1 MQQYMTLNFVP
12 LLPWQALAALGAI
25 AVVLFI
31 LALLRGAR
39 GVWWRGLALA
49 LVFLVLGNPSV
60 MQEQREPIKDTVLV
74 VTDRTPSEK
83 IGKRPALVDSAM
95 DNIRKQLEALPDVEP
110 VYLTVEAQDDETRLW
125 TAMREAVLEQEENAL
140 AGVILVTDGQVHDAP
155 APPLEDERLKK
166 LPIHTVYTGAEDEKD
181 ISVIVTQAPRY
192 ALTGDEVTV
201 TVRVDAQGYAKAE
214 TEKLRLEVMQDGEP
228 TGVFPVV
235 TGEERNIRFKLDH
248 AGDTVVSFTIPRL
261 EGELTAAN
269 NTAFSIIRAVRDR
282 LRVLLV
288 SGKPHAGERTWRNLL
303 NSDPAVDLVHFTIL
317 RSPKAL
323 DPTPSSELSLIAF
336 PTHELFQR
344 KIKNFDLIVFD
355 RYHLQG
361 ILQGFYMRNIREYV
375 KNGGAL
381 LMASGDEYGSESS
394 LYKTVVR
401 DILPARPLGGTIE
414 RGFIP
419 EKTELGDVHPV
430 TERLTDKQQAW
441 GRWFRQVKAEVP
453 PSSRVLMTGA
463 EKYPLLVLDKAEKGR
478 VAWLASDHTWLW
490 ARGLEH
496 GGPQKELLRRLV
508 HWLMKE
514 PELEEN
520 RLVVSVDGFDLT
532 VRRRA
537 LLDVDKDIE
546 IAMFT
551 PEQEEQPLMLR
562 RENLR
567 RWQRGDVHVDQYGL
581 YRFEDPTSG
590 QKAFAV
596 VGRIDVPEMQQ
607 VIATNEKLAPLT
619 AATGGGEIWYR
630 EAGQVFELRHGA
642 GFAKLKYHGDNW
654 IAVKKNEAYRVT
666 GLKSFPLLPPLWAML
681 AIALVMM
688 MAWFTEGRS
697 KISKS

>member
-12 LLPWQALAALGAI
+12 LMPWQALVVLGA
-25 AVVLFI
+25 AAFVLFV

-39 GVWWRGLALA
+39 GTWWRGLAL
-49 LVFLVLGNPSV
+49 VLVLLVLSNPSV

-74 VTDRTPSEK
+74 VTDNTPSEK
-83 IGKRPALVDSAM
+83 VGQRPALVAGAM
-95 DNIRKQLEALPDVEP
+95 DNIRKQLEALPNVEP
-110 VYLTVEAQDDETRLW
+110 VYLTVEAQEDETRLW
-125 TAMREAVLEQEENAL
+125 SAMREAVLEQEENAL

-155 APPLEDERLKK
+155 AAPLEEERLKNI
-166 LPIHTVYTGAEDEKD
+166 PIHTVYTGAKDEKD

-192 ALTGDEVTV
+192 ALTGDTVTV
-201 TVRVDAQGYAKAE
+201 TVRIDAQGYPKTQ
-214 TEKLRLEVMQDGEP
+214 TEKLRLEVMQDGDP
-228 TGVFPVV
+228 VGVFPVV
-235 TGEERNIRFKLDH
+235 IGEERKLSFKMEH
-248 AGDTVVSFTIPRL
+248 AGDTVLSFTVPRL

-317 RSPKAL
+317 RSPEAK
-323 DPTPSSELSLIAF
+323 DPTPSHELSLIAF

-381 LMASGDEYGSESS
+381 LMASGDEYGGQSS
-394 LYKTVVR
+394 LYQTAVR

-414 RGFIP
+414 NGFIP
-419 EKTELGDVHPV
+419 EKTDLGDVHPV

-441 GRWFRQVKAEVP
+441 GRWFRQVKAEVAP
-453 PSSRVLMTGA
+453 TSRILMMGA

-520 RLVVSVDGFDLT
+520 RLVVSVNGFDLT

-537 LLDVDKDIE
+537 LLDVDKNID

-551 PEQEEQPLMLR
+551 PEQEQKTLTLR
-562 RENLR
+562 REDLR
-567 RWQRGDVHVDQYGL
+567 RWQRGDAHVEQYGL

-607 VIATNEKLAPLT
+607 VIASNEKLSPLT

-630 EAGQVFELRHGA
+630 EAGQGFALRHGA
-642 GFAKLKYHGDNW
+642 GFAKLKYYGDDW
-654 IAVKKNEAYRVT
+654 IAVKKNDAYRVT

-681 AIALVMM
+681 VIALVMM
-688 MAWFTEGRS
+688 IAWYREGRS
-697 KISKS
+697 GTPQS

>member
-1 MQQYMTLNFVP
+1 MQQYMTVNFVP
-12 LLPWQALAALGAI
+12 LMPWQAIAALGAV
-25 AVVLFI
+25 AFALFV

-39 GVWWRGLALA
+39 GTWWRGLALA
-49 LVFLVLGNPSV
+49 LVFLVLCNPSL
-60 MQEQREPIKDTVLV
+60 MQEQREAVKDTVLV
-74 VTDRTPSEK
+74 VTDNTPSVK
-83 IGKRPALVDSAM
+83 IGTRPALVGGAM
-95 DNIRKQLEALPDVEP
+95 ENIRTQLAALPDLEP
-110 VYLTVEAQDDETRLW
+110 VYLTVESEEDETRLW
-125 TAMREAVLEQEENAL
+125 NAMREAVTEQEGNAL

-155 APPLEDERLKK
+155 PAPLEDGRLKDI
-166 LPIHTVYTGAEDEKD
+166 PIHTVYTGARDEKD
-181 ISVIVTQAPRY
+181 ISVVVTQAPRY
-192 ALTGDEVTV
+192 ALIGDEVTV
-201 TVRVDAQGYAKAE
+201 TVRVDAAGYPKE
-214 TEKLRLEVMQDGEP
+214 QLGGLRLEVMQSGDP
-228 TGVFPVV
+228 AGVFPVV
-235 TGEERNIRFKLDH
+235 IGEERTLRFKMEH
-248 AGDTVVSFTIPRL
+248 AGDTVISFTVPRL

-317 RSPKAL
+317 RSPQAM
-323 DPTPSSELSLIAF
+323 DPTPSHELSLIAF

-344 KIKNFDLIVFD
+344 KIRNFDLIVFD
-355 RYHLQG
+355 RYHQQG
-361 ILQGFYMRNIREYV
+361 ILEGFYMRNIREYV

-381 LMASGDEYGSESS
+381 LMASGDEYGGEKS
-394 LYKTVVR
+394 LYKTAVR

-419 EKTELGDVHPV
+419 AKTDLGDVHPV

-441 GRWFRQVKAEVP
+441 GRWFRQVKADVAP
-453 PSSRVLMTGA
+453 TSRILMTGA

-537 LLDVDKDIE
+537 LLDVDKDID
-546 IAMFT
+546 IKMFT
-551 PEQEEQPLMLR
+551 PEQEEKTLTLR
-562 RENLR
+562 REDLR
-567 RWQRGDVHVDQYGL
+567 RWQRGDVRGEQYGL

-607 VIATNEKLAPLT
+607 VIATSEKLSALT
-619 AATGGGEIWYR
+619 SATGGGEIWYR
-630 EAGQVFELRHGA
+630 EAGQGFGIRHGI
-642 GFAKLKYHGDNW
+642 GFAQLKYYGDDW
-654 IAVKKNEAYRVT
+654 IAVKKNDAYRVT

-688 MAWFTEGRS
+688 MAWYREGRAAGP
-697 KISKS
+697 KA